1 MHGSEVCIPPNIR
14 RHTPTPRNTVEDLA
28 ATVVV
33 VVVVEL
39 MMFIMNRILAR
50 FRWVHNQVYNNHRS
64 LSLSRSVSLEERN
77 RSEIETRRK
86 ELMARGLPKQ
96 KPLKGVKQIFV
107 VASGKG
113 GVGKSTTAVNL
124 ATALKILEPKK
135 SVGLLDADV
144 FGPSI
149 PLMMNIHL
157 SPLTN
162 DANLIEPLVN
172 YGVKCM
178 SMGFLIDDKSPVIW
192 RGLMVM
198 SAIEKLLRQVA
209 WDPLD
214 YLIVDTPP
222 GTGDTHLSIIQS
234 LPVTGALLVTTPQQA
249 ALQVT
254 RRGANMFKQLNIPIA
269 GIVENMSSITCPKCK
284 NEISLYGDGIKRMAN
299 ELGMEIL
306 ESVPLSEDIAQS
318 CDIGKP
324 IVLSAPK
331 SIQARVYKHLAE
343 RVISFLADQ
352 PLHKG

>member
-1 MHGSEVCIPPNIR
+1 MS
-14 RHTPTPRNTVEDLA
+14 
-28 ATVVV
+28 
-33 VVVVEL
+33 
-39 MMFIMNRILAR
+39 RILVRAR
-50 FRWVHNQVYNNHRS
+50 CVHNQVYNHRS
-64 LSLSRSVSLEERN
+64 LSLGRTAFLKERN
-77 RSEIETRRK
+77 QLEIEMKRK
-86 ELMARGLPKQ
+86 EIMARGLPKQ

-124 ATALKILEPKK
+124 STALKIIEPKK

-198 SAIEKLLRQVA
+198 SAIEKLLHQVA

-222 GTGDTHLSIIQS
+222 GTGDTHLSLIQS
-234 LPVTGALLVTTPQQA
+234 LPVAGALLVTTPQQA
-249 ALQVT
+249 AIQVT
-254 RRGANMFKQLNIPIA
+254 RRGANMFKRLNIPIA
-269 GIVENMSSITCPKCK
+269 GIVENMSSIVCPNCK
-284 NEISLYGDGIKRMAN
+284 NEIPLYSDGIKRMAN
-299 ELGMEIL
+299 ELGVEIL

-318 CDIGKP
+318 CDNGKP
-324 IVLSAPK
+324 IVLTAPK

-343 RVISFLADQ
+343 RVISFLANQ